1 MAAGTPQG
9 EALLKRPLYVYSL
22 PAELLDSLTTKSTAD
37 GSRVLPAEIS
47 ESTAGARDRD
57 DSTSSPGSMSCAL
70 CQVAFQEVKEQREHV
85 KSDHHRYNLKARL
98 RGTATFNETEFNKAI
113 GDLDESISGS
123 DSESDDEEESG
134 QQTPDTTLTALL
146 KKQAKISSPVPFD
159 DSSNSI
165 RKGRGGKEPLLW
177 FTSPLLDA
185 NTSLGVYRA
194 LFTNE
199 EQAEPN
205 YLVDS
210 LRAKQKKPH
219 VIQRAKDT
227 SETASNTSK
236 ATKDSPPEHIFLC
249 MIGGG
254 HFAAMVVAL
263 APEVQKR
270 SGVEERQAR
279 VLAHKTFHRYTT
291 RRKQGGGQ
299 AAHDAAGG
307 AAHSAG
313 ATLRR
318 YNEAALES
326 EIRQL
331 LKSWKDMIDDA
342 QLLFIRAAGSTNRR
356 ILYGPYEG
364 QVLKHTDPRIRVFP
378 FSTRR
383 ATQAELMRAFTEL
396 TRVKVSHI
404 DEAALAAEEAKR
416 EAASKSPKSPAQTQ
430 PQKPKISK
438 EDEAATLHTSQI
450 QALIRRSKV
459 PALLSYISSNSIPQD
474 FRFYPANSAQNYHAS
489 TPLHLAAS
497 SNSPAIVSALLTKVR
512 VDPTQLNDDGKPPF
526 DLAGNRI
533 TRDAFRVA
541 RHELGEEAWDWEAA
555 HVPSAMSKQES
566 DSREEAEKKAIQEA
580 ESKRRTEEVERLRKE
595 ETPSIG
601 GKNRASRQTI
611 ASIQQ
616 KTGAE
621 KREEET
627 RGMTPEMRMKLERE
641 RRARAAEERIRKM
654 QGGSAA

>member
-1 MAAGTPQG
+1 MAGSISQG

-22 PAELLDSLTTKSTAD
+22 PTELLDSLTTKTTNTHTALSTESSQFRYGAGD
-37 GSRVLPAEIS
+37 S
-47 ESTAGARDRD
+47 E
-57 DSTSSPGSMSCAL
+57 DSTSSPGSKSCAL
-70 CQVAFQEVKEQREHV
+70 CQVVLQDVREQRDHV
-85 KSDHHRYNLKARL
+85 KSDHHRYNVKAKL
-98 RGTATFNETEFNKAI
+98 RGTATLNESDFNKAI

-123 DSESDDEEESG
+123 ESESDDEEESG
-134 QQTPDTTLTALL
+134 EQTPDTTLTALL
-146 KKQAKISSPVPFD
+146 KRQAKINPSASLEDAGSSK
-159 DSSNSI
+159 
-165 RKGRGGKEPLLW
+165 RGRGAKEPLIW
-177 FTSPLLDA
+177 FTSTLLDP

-199 EQAEPN
+199 EQTEPN
-205 YLVDS
+205 YLIDS
-210 LRAKQKKPH
+210 LKAKQKKPH
-219 VIQRAKDT
+219 VIQRITDA

-236 ATKDSPPEHIFLC
+236 ATNDPNPEHIFLC

-254 HFAAMVVAL
+254 HFAAMIVAL

-270 SGVEERQAR
+270 SGIEERQAR
-279 VLAHKTFHRYTT
+279 VIAHKTFHRYTT

-331 LKSWKDMIDDA
+331 LRSWKDMIDDSS
-342 QLLFIRAAGSTNRR
+342 LLFIRAAGSTNRR
-356 ILYGPYEG
+356 ILFGPYEG
-364 QVLKHTDPRIRVFP
+364 QVLRHSDPRIRVFP

-416 EAASKSPKSPAQTQ
+416 ETISKSPKPTPQ
-430 PQKPKISK
+430 PQKPKFSK
-438 EDEAATLHTSQI
+438 EDEAASLHTSQI

-459 PALLSYISSNSIPQD
+459 PALLSYLSGNSIPQN
-474 FRFYPANSAQNYHAS
+474 FRFYPPNSSQNYHSS

-497 SNSPAIVSALLTKVR
+497 SNSPAIVSALLIKAR
-512 VDPTQLNDDGKPPF
+512 VDPAQLNDDGKPPF
-526 DLAGNRI
+526 DLAGNRV

-541 RHELGEEAWDWEAA
+541 RHELGEDTWDWEAA
-555 HVPSAMSKQES
+555 HVPSAISKRES
-566 DSREEAEKKAIQEA
+566 ESREEAERKTAQEA
-580 ESKRRTEEVERLRKE
+580 EDKRRTEEIERLRKE

-611 ASIQQ
+611 AAIQQ

-621 KREEET
+621 KREEES

-641 RRARAAEERIRKM
+641 RRARAAEERFRKM
-654 QGGSAA
+654 QSGSSA

>member
-1 MAAGTPQG
+1 MAGGTPQG

-22 PAELLDSLTTKSTAD
+22 PAELLESLTTKSAN
-37 GSRVLPAEIS
+37 GSRVLPT
-47 ESTAGARDRD
+47 ESNESQAGARDSED
-57 DSTSSPGSMSCAL
+57 DSSSPGSKSCAL
-70 CQVAFQEVKEQREHV
+70 CQVTFQEVREQREHV

-98 RGTATFNETEFNKAI
+98 RGTATLNETEFNKAI

-123 DSESDDEEESG
+123 DSESNDEEESG

-159 DSSNSI
+159 ESSDSSK
-165 RKGRGGKEPLLW
+165 KGRGGRAPLLW
-177 FTSPLLDA
+177 FASPLLDI
-185 NTSLGVYRA
+185 NTSLGIYRA

-210 LRAKQKKPH
+210 LKAKQKKPH
-219 VIQRAKDT
+219 IIHRAQDT
-227 SETASNTSK
+227 SESASNASK
-236 ATKDSPPEHIFLC
+236 ATADSSPEHIFLC

-270 SGVEERQAR
+270 SGIEERQAR

-318 YNEAALES
+318 YNEAALEN

-342 QLLFIRAAGSTNRR
+342 QLLFIRAVGSTNRR

-364 QVLKHTDPRIRVFP
+364 QVLKHSDPRIRVFP

-383 ATQAELMRAFTEL
+383 ATQAELMRVFTEL

-404 DEAALAAEEAKR
+404 DEAALAAEEAER
-416 EAASKSPKSPAQTQ
+416 EAASKSPKSVAQIQ

-438 EDEAATLHTSQI
+438 EDEAAMLHTSQI

-459 PALLSYISSNSIPQD
+459 PALLSYIASNSIPHD
-474 FRFYPANSAQNYHAS
+474 FRFYPPNSSQNYHAS

-497 SNSPAIVSALLTKVR
+497 SNSPAVVSALMIKVR

-541 RHELGEEAWDWEAA
+541 RLELGEEAWDWEAA
-555 HVPSAMSKQES
+555 HIPSAMSKQES
-566 DSREEAEKKAIQEA
+566 ENREEAERKAAKEV
-580 ESKRRTEEVERLRKE
+580 EDKRRTEEVERLRKE

-611 ASIQQ
+611 AAIQQ

-641 RRARAAEERIRKM
+641 RRARAAEERFRKM
-654 QGGSAA
+654 QSGSGA